1 MKIKK
6 ANLIF
11 KRCMKQTFRNAG
23 RLSIIFLIP
32 VLFIVGIAWLY
43 GDESSF
49 VVIGDTGDTY
59 SVGVINKDRILTLNS
74 SLIPIMESFI
84 PPNSLEGSPFLNG
97 FGTHFIENSNGTA
110 SLVPIGVNKRFN
122 FILYSD
128 SQKAS
133 TAIQSRFI
141 SMCIIIP
148 ENFSQTLIAG
158 LNYRVNVSENILLF
172 NSSNYYYSESTV
184 EIIGDYTYARFSEAF
199 TLLQEMLN
207 AYLDN
212 YWMSGIDQPGKMTVE
227 EEHITTLSF
236 TEFDIYVPAFLIF
249 TIISS
254 STGVAG
260 IIGYER
266 EDGTIDRLKLSKF
279 TTRDYLV
286 GLSFTQILTSIL
298 TMIVIIP
305 TIFFLGFPFQGLH
318 QGFYV
323 LLMTILATLPLLGIS
338 LGFAAITD
346 GQMSTYLPSLIAIP
360 MSFLTGNFIPLPKIS
375 LIGDVQLWHINPFF
389 SAGELLRKTL
399 IVNLDFNF
407 IIIDLIML
415 ILVGII
421 FFVGGSYLF
430 LKSVFRE

>member
-6 ANLIF
+6 AYLIF
-11 KRCMKQTFRNAG
+11 RRCIKQTFRNAG

-43 GDESSF
+43 GEESSF
-49 VVIGDTGDTY
+49 VVIGDTGNSY
-59 SVGVINKDRILTLNS
+59 SVGVINKDRIPTFNSSLLSIMDSKIPPNTLEGSPLLNGFGSHFIRNS
-74 SLIPIMESFI
+74 NGTESLIPIGDNKLLNFI
-84 PPNSLEGSPFLNG
+84 P
-97 FGTHFIENSNGTA
+97 
-110 SLVPIGVNKRFN
+110 
-122 FILYSD
+122 YSD
-128 SQKAS
+128 SRVAS

-141 SMCIIIP
+141 SLCIIIP

-158 LNYRVNVSENILLF
+158 LNYRVNVSDNILLL
-172 NSSNYYYSESTV
+172 NSTSYYYSESVV

-207 AYLDN
+207 TYLDN
-212 YWMSGIDQPGKMTVE
+212 YWMSGIDQPGKMTIE
-227 EEHITTLSF
+227 EEHVTTLAF

-260 IIGYER
+260 IVGYER
-266 EDGTIDRLKLSKF
+266 EDGTIDRLKISKF
-279 TTRDYLV
+279 STRDYLV

-305 TIFFLGFPFQGLH
+305 TTFFLGFPFQGLH
-318 QGFYV
+318 QTFYV
-323 LLMTILATLPLLGIS
+323 LLMTTFATLPLLGIS

-360 MSFLTGNFIPLPKIS
+360 MSFLTGNFIPLPRIP
-375 LIGDVQLWHINPFF
+375 LFGNVQLWHINPFF
-389 SAGELLRKTL
+389 SAGEIIRKTL
-399 IVNLDFNF
+399 IVDLEFSF
-407 IIIDLIML
+407 MLIDIIML
-415 ILVGII
+415 IIVGSLI
-421 FFVGGSYLF
+421 FIGGSYLF
-430 LKSVFRE
+430 VKSVYRE

>member
-1 MKIKK
+1 
-6 ANLIF
+6 
-11 KRCMKQTFRNAG
+11 
-23 RLSIIFLIP
+23 
-32 VLFIVGIAWLY
+32 
-43 GDESSF
+43 
-49 VVIGDTGDTY
+49 
-59 SVGVINKDRILTLNS
+59 
-74 SLIPIMESFI
+74 MESFI

>member
-1 MKIKK
+1 
-6 ANLIF
+6 
-11 KRCMKQTFRNAG
+11 MKQTFRNAG
-23 RLSIIFLIP
+23 RMSIIFLIP

-49 VVIGDTGDTY
+49 VVIGDTGNTY
-59 SVGVINKDRILTLNS
+59 SVGVMNKDRIPIFNS
-74 SLIPIMESFI
+74 SLIPIMESLI
-84 PPNSLEGSPFLNG
+84 PSNTLEGSPFLNG

-110 SLVPIGVNKRFN
+110 SLVPIGEDKRFN
-122 FILYSD
+122 YIPYSD

-148 ENFSQTLIAG
+148 ENFSHTLIAG
-158 LNYRVNVSENILLF
+158 LNYRVNVTENVLIL
-172 NSSNYYYSESTV
+172 NNTDYYYSASV
-184 EIIGDYTYARFSEAF
+184 IEIIGDYTYARFSESF

-207 AYLDN
+207 TYLDH
-212 YWMSGIDQPGKMTVE
+212 YWMSGVDQPGKMSIE
-227 EEHITTLSF
+227 EEHITTLAF

-266 EDGTIDRLKLSKF
+266 EDGTIDRLKLSRF
-279 TTRDYLV
+279 STRDFLA
-286 GLSFTQILTSIL
+286 GLSLTQIFTSIL

-305 TIFFLGFPFQGLH
+305 TILVLGFPFQGYH
-318 QGFYV
+318 QYFYV
-323 LLMTILATLPLLGIS
+323 LLMTMFVTLPLLGIS

-360 MSFLTGNFIPLPKIS
+360 MSFLTGNFIPLPRIS
-375 LIGDVQLWHINPFF
+375 LFGDIQLWHINPFF
-389 SAGELLRKTL
+389 SAGELIRKTL
-399 IVNLDFNF
+399 IINLEFKYVLN
-407 IIIDLIML
+407 DLIML
-415 ILVGII
+415 ILVGIV
-421 FFVGGSYLF
+421 FFFGGSYLF
-430 LKSVFRE
+430 LKSVFKE